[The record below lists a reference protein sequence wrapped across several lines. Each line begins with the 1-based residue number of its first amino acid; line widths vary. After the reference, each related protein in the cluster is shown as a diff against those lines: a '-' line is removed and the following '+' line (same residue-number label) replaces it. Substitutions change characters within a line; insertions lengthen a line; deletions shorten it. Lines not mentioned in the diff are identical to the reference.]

1 MRPQVKTT
9 ILASVLGLSVAL
21 NISLGIGYLL
31 RADSVEQ
38 CMLDRLQLDAAQRE
52 RLSEM
57 RRIMQEKRETFWRRS
72 AAIKADLAEAICTS
86 GSSRTR
92 LDSLLDRF
100 AENQAGMQRAV
111 AGHLSEV
118 NAMLRPDQQ
127 EEFRVLLRT
136 EMFRGIRTLPAGAA
150 VEP

>member
-1 MRPQVKTT
+1 MRPQMIIT
-9 ILASVLGLSVAL
+9 ILASALGLSVAM
-21 NISLGIGYLL
+21 NVSLGIGCLH
-31 RADSVEQ
+31 RADTSNE
-38 CMLDRLQLDAAQRE
+38 CMLDKLQMDAAQRE

-57 RRIMQEKRETFWRRS
+57 RRKMQDKRAAFWRHS
-72 AAIKADLAEAICTS
+72 AAIKAELAEAICA
-86 GSSRTR
+86 SSSSHTR
-92 LDSLLDRF
+92 LDPLLDRF

-127 EEFRVLLRT
+127 EAFRVLLRT

-150 VEP
+150 DRP